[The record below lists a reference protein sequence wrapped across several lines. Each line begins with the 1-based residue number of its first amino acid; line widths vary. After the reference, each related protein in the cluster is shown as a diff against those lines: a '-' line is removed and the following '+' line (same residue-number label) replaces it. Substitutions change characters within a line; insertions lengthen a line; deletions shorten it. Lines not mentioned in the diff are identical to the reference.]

1 MKKRALAA
9 TAALAIAAGGFAFG
23 RGTAPDTDG
32 CLAALGAADATT
44 AVLAAPALDDAERVS
59 RFTEIDYSTHRAAC
73 EEDAR

>member
-23 RGTAPDTDG
+23 RGTAPTADG
-32 CLAALGAADATT
+32 CLAALGAADATI
-44 AVLAAPALDDAERVS
+44 AVLVSPSLDTAERVS